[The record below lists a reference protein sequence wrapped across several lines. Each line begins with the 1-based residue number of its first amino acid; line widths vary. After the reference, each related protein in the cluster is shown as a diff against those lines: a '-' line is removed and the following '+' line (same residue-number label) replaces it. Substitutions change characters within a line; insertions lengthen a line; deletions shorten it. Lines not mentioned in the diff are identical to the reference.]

1 MKNGSKGAAVGRE
14 GRKGLGMRA
23 FKDGTYQGLLVVTLL
38 SFLITLENCLTLCYA
53 VRILLV
59 LAVLA
64 YVSFAAFR
72 SPESRAQYPLRYL
85 QYFWLTAAMFG
96 LCGFLTA
103 WGYEIPDPLVTG
115 LFAAFPL
122 ASVGLVVVRPAYKV
136 VIPYICVQAAFLLA
150 LLLDF

>member
-1 MKNGSKGAAVGRE
+1 
-14 GRKGLGMRA
+14 MRA

-72 SPESRAQYPLRYL
+72 SPESRRNILCV
-85 QYFWLTAAMFG
+85 TCNTFG
-96 LCGFLTA
+96 
-103 WGYEIPDPLVTG
+103 
-115 LFAAFPL
+115 
-122 ASVGLVVVRPAYKV
+122 
-136 VIPYICVQAAFLLA
+136 
-150 LLLDF
+150 

>member
-1 MKNGSKGAAVGRE
+1 
-14 GRKGLGMRA
+14 MRA
-23 FKDGTYQGLLVVTLL
+23 FQDGTYQVFLVVTLL
-38 SFLITLENCLTLCYA
+38 SFLITLESCLTLCYV

-85 QYFWLTAAMFG
+85 QYFWLTAAVFC

-103 WGYEIPDPLVTG
+103 WGYGGYPPLW
-115 LFAAFPL
+115 
-122 ASVGLVVVRPAYKV
+122 
-136 VIPYICVQAAFLLA
+136 
-150 LLLDF
+150 